1 MGESN
6 STPNTSRY
14 RKSSAQRAWFSRKGR
29 RDGVGGGGNVPFNG
43 QVAEECLY
51 LWTAH
56 RLWMPLIVE
65 KDEALDPVDIGL
77 LG

>member
-1 MGESN
+1 M
-6 STPNTSRY
+6 
-14 RKSSAQRAWFSRKGR
+14 
-29 RDGVGGGGNVPFNG
+29 GGGGNVPFNG